1 MVIYIYNIHINRI
14 ICIYAY
20 IHIQN
25 NMYIY
30 LYISCM
36 YIYHTYIFF
45 SRCTS
50 QFLDAHPRWWCPPFQ
65 FPGLGLTYGALFG
78 FIVSWHGTVGEQTYD
93 FTEGFFF
100 FLGGEPDVSWPS
112 KCLKDQFCFW
122 SRHIQPQFWQDGRQ
136 LPWNW
141 STHPWCGRLATRF
154 NIQEIWHDI
163 KNKAFMI
170 SKVVGMR

>member
-1 MVIYIYNIHINRI
+1 MHIYIYRI
-14 ICIYAY
+14 ICIFTC
-20 IHIQN
+20 ILVVC
-25 NMYIY
+25 IY
-30 LYISCM
+30 TIR
-36 YIYHTYIFF
+36 TFFF

-93 FTEGFFF
+93 FTEGF